1 MNKER
6 VKNMLD
12 SFTNCVISNEIAKS
26 NVFYSSIGTIQLISD
41 GFNRWTPIRKIVQVP

>member
-26 NVFYSSIGTIQLISD
+26 NVFYSSIGTIQLIAD